1 MPPIRKQR
9 QSIAEYQ
16 DLDLI
21 ELKRWW
27 RNGHFLRYS
36 RSNQGVISR
45 TKHAAKRRNIE
56 YNLPKAYA
64 LNLLESPCFYCK
76 IHRSKHGIDRVN
88 NNVGY
93 IIGNCAPACKW
104 CNNAKATMTLQ
115 EFKQWI
121 KDIRKFI

>member
-27 RNGHFLRYS
+27 KNGHRLRYN
-36 RSNQGVISR
+36 RSSQGILHR
-45 TKHAAKRRNIE
+45 TKQAAKRRNIE
-56 YNLPKAYA
+56 YSLPKQYT
-64 LNLLESPCFYCK
+64 LNLLESPCFYCN
-76 IHRSKHGIDRVN
+76 ILRSKRGIDRVN
-88 NNVGY
+88 NNTGY

-115 EFKQWI
+115 EFKEWI
-121 KDIRKFI
+121 KDISKNI